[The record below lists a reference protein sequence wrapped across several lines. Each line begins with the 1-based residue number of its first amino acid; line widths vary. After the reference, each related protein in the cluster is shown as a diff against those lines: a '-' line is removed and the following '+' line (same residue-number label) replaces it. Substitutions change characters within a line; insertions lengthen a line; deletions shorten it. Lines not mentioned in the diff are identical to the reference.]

1 MSAKVLLKAVIEH
14 TASGSSFQ
22 GYSLLEVLV
31 TLVYRWSQVKG
42 PD

>member
-1 MSAKVLLKAVIEH
+1 MSAKVLLTAAIEH
-14 TASGSSFQ
+14 TAGRASFQ